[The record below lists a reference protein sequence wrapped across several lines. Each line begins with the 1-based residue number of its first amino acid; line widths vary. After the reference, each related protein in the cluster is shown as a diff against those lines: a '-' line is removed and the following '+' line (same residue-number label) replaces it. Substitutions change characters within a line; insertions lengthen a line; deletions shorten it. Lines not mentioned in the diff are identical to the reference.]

1 MYCERR
7 NINSDL
13 DRNNVSRLV
22 PAVYTEIEERRRTS
36 KTQAL
41 EVCEFRGGAL
51 GRDVACWELWKLRR
65 LAKAP
70 APSCGNQRFAG
81 TLGEALPLS
90 FMLHKLKMHRFAWQ
104 RQPNHDVQSANAC
117 SLKQPTV

>member
-1 MYCERR
+1 MKGETSTL
-7 NINSDL
+7 IWIETMFHGFM
-13 DRNNVSRLV
+13 